1 MAAKFLQWKPESLPA
16 FRAFRAFRAPEAP
29 YAETNREYWGRRA
42 QGAER

>member
-1 MAAKFLQWKPESLPA
+1 MAAKFLQRKPESLRA